1 MTNTAIGIFAH
12 VDAGKTTLSEAL
24 LYLSG
29 AIRSPGRVDHQNTFL
44 DTEALEKA
52 RGITIF
58 SKQAVFKLPGG
69 RPVTLLD
76 TPGHVDF
83 GAEAERVL
91 QVLDYAIMVI
101 SGADGVQGH
110 TLTMWHLLEKYRIPT
125 FLFVNKM
132 DQPGTDRQAI
142 LRELTEKLSS
152 HTVAFDDPRNDT
164 FWENLAVCDDAL
176 TEKYLEGQMP
186 DERDILRLIASG
198 RVVPCY
204 FGSALK
210 MTGVSNFL
218 EDLDRYALPPS
229 YPSEFGARVFKITR
243 DKLDTRLTHM
253 KITGGVLHTKD
264 TLGEQLEKVN
274 QIRIYSGEKYESLR
288 EVDAGTVC
296 AVAGP
301 VLLLGGDGLGIEK
314 ERQTYLPV
322 LEPVLEYQLIL
333 PPELDPHQAMG
344 KLLPLE
350 EETPQLHIAWAKEI
364 GEIHLRLMGEV
375 EKEILQERIRE
386 RLEREVD
393 FGPGRIIYKETILE
407 PVEGVGHYE
416 PLRHY
421 AEVHLLLTPGERGSG
436 LTWANGCPPDTLEEH
451 YQKMI
456 LSQLQETRHVGALTG
471 SEITDIQITLT
482 AGRSHLKHTQGGDFY
497 QAACRA
503 LRHGLR
509 KAKSRLMEPIYTFR
523 LEIPAANLGRAL
535 SDLSQMEASKVQS
548 NITGE
553 TAVLTGY
560 APVRTMGHYS
570 LEVAAYSRG
579 FGRLA
584 CVLEGYALCA
594 DEEEVIEAIGY
605 DPDQDIEHPA
615 GSIFC
620 GHGAGYFV
628 PWDQVEAHMHLPLTY
643 MLDTIGSSS
652 SSAKLPLSPKPSG
665 VSRSSKRDAYGEEAE
680 LMAIF
685 EKTYG
690 PIKRDRNP
698 TGRHIYAAGQ
708 DQSATHGK
716 TAGQDQSATHGQA
729 VGQNK
734 PSSSSHSA
742 GQIASDAYDSVGSQT
757 QPSARSQ
764 QRGNKGSPNKEKYL
778 LVDGYNIIFD
788 WQDLSELAKVN
799 MDAARMKLMDRLCN
813 YQGFRQE
820 TVIVVFDAYRV
831 EGGTGSSQKY
841 GGIYVIYTKEAETAD
856 QYIEKVVHQIGRKY
870 DVTVATSDAAEQMII
885 WGDGAR
891 RLSAKGLLEEM
902 GRMEEE
908 IRTHYPKPA
917 PGQRN
922 YLIEE
927 AMKKQLSDN

>member
-58 SKQAVFKLPGG
+58 SKQAIFKLPGG

-83 GAEAERVL
+83 GAEAERIL

-110 TLTMWHLLEKYRIPT
+110 TLTMWHLMEKYRIPT

-132 DQPGTDRQAI
+132 DQPGTDRKAI
-142 LRELTEKLSS
+142 LRELTEKLSP
-152 HTVAFDDPRNDT
+152 HMVAFDGPRDDT

-186 DERDILRLIASG
+186 GEKDIVRLIASG
-198 RVVPCY
+198 KVVPCY

-218 EDLDRYALPPS
+218 EDLSRYALPPS

-253 KITGGVLHTKD
+253 KITGGVLRTKD
-264 TLGEQLEKVN
+264 TLGEQQEKVN

-288 EVDAGTVC
+288 EVGAGTVC

-314 ERQTYLPV
+314 ERQTHTPV
-322 LEPVLEYQLIL
+322 LEPVLEYQLII
-333 PPELDPHQAMG
+333 PPDLDPHQTMS
-344 KLLPLE
+344 KLFPLE
-350 EETPQLHIAWAKEI
+350 EETPQLHIVWAKET
-364 GEIHLRLMGEV
+364 GEIHVRLMGEV
-375 EKEILQERIRE
+375 EKEILQERIKE
-386 RLEREVD
+386 RLNRDVN

-436 LTWANGCPPDTLEEH
+436 LTWANGCPPDTLEEQ
-451 YQKMI
+451 YQKLI
-456 LSQLQETRHVGALTG
+456 LSQLQDTRHVGVLTG

-503 LRHGLR
+503 LRQGLR
-509 KAKSRLMEPIYTFR
+509 KAKSRLLEPIYTFR

-548 NITGE
+548 NITE
-553 TAVLTGY
+553 DTAVLTGY

-579 FGRLA
+579 FGHLG
-584 CVLEGYALCA
+584 CVVEGYATCA
-594 DEEEVIEAIGY
+594 DEDEVIEAIGY
-605 DPDQDIEHPA
+605 DPDQDIDHPA

-620 GHGAGYFV
+620 SHGAGYFV

-643 MLDTIGSSS
+643 KAETTGTSGSAELLS
-652 SSAKLPLSPKPSG
+652 LSPKQEG
-665 VSRSSKRDAYGEEAE
+665 VSKPSRRDAYGDEAE

-698 TGRHIYAAGQ
+698 PGRRIYTAEHGQAAGQ
-708 DQSATHGK
+708 GQSAAHGN
-716 TAGQDQSATHGQA
+716 TTDHHQSATHGQA
-729 VGQNK
+729 AGQNQ
-734 PSSSSHSA
+734 SA
-742 GQIASDAYDSVGSQT
+742 T
-757 QPSARSQ
+757 RSQ
-764 QRGNKGSPNKEKYL
+764 QKGSIASPYKEKYL

-788 WQDLSELAKVN
+788 WQELSELAKVN
-799 MDAARMKLMDRLCN
+799 MDAARMKLMDILCN

-856 QYIEKVVHQIGRKY
+856 QYIEKVVHQIGKKY

-891 RLSAKGLLEEM
+891 RMSAKGLLEEM
-902 GRMEEE
+902 RHMDEE
-908 IRTHYPKPA
+908 IRTHFSKPA

-927 AMKKQLSDN
+927 ALSRRK

>member
-29 AIRSPGRVDHQNTFL
+29 AIRSPGRVDHQNAFL
-44 DTEALEKA
+44 DTEAMEKA

-58 SKQAVFKLPGG
+58 SKQAVFKLSGG

-125 FLFVNKM
+125 FLFINKM

-142 LRELTEKLSS
+142 IREITEKLSPNA
-152 HTVAFDDPRNDT
+152 VVFDGLRDDA

-176 TEKYLEGQMP
+176 TEKYLEGKMP
-186 DERDILRLIASG
+186 DERDILRLIASCK
-198 RVVPCY
+198 VVPSY

-264 TLGEQLEKVN
+264 TLGEQQEKVN

-288 EVDAGTVC
+288 EVKAGMIC

-314 ERQTYLPV
+314 ERQTHIPV

-333 PPELDPHQAMG
+333 PPDLDPHQVMG

-350 EETPQLHIAWAKEI
+350 EETPQLHIVWAGET
-364 GEIHLRLMGEV
+364 GEIHVRLMGEV
-375 EKEILQERIRE
+375 EKEILQERIKDRFGWE
-386 RLEREVD
+386 TD
-393 FGPGRIIYKETILE
+393 FGSGHIVYKETIME

-436 LTWANGCPPDTLEEH
+436 LTWSNGCPPDTLEEQ
-451 YQKMI
+451 YQKLI
-456 LSQLQETRHVGALTG
+456 LSQLQETRHVGVLTG

-503 LRHGLR
+503 MRHGLR
-509 KAKSRLMEPIYTFR
+509 KAKSELLEPVYTFR
-523 LEIPAANLGRAL
+523 LEIPAVNFGRAL

-548 NITGE
+548 NIIGE
-553 TAVLTGY
+553 NVVLTGY

-579 FGRLA
+579 FGRLS
-584 CVLEGYALCA
+584 CVVEGYASCA
-594 DEEEVIEAIGY
+594 VEEEVIAAIGY

-620 GHGAGYFV
+620 SHGAGYFV

-643 MLDTIGSSS
+643 QGKSTDTSSLTQI
-652 SSAKLPLSPKPSG
+652 LPQSPKSEG
-665 VSRSSKRDAYGEEAE
+665 VSKLSKRDAYGDEAE

-698 TGRHIYAAGQ
+698 PGRRIYTAERGQAAGQ
-708 DQSATHGK
+708 NKSASQEQTSEQNRYATHNRTTHNQADSRSQKVGRNQHLSGNQQKVGIDQSH
-716 TAGQDQSATHGQA
+716 
-729 VGQNK
+729 
-734 PSSSSHSA
+734 
-742 GQIASDAYDSVGSQT
+742 
-757 QPSARSQ
+757 
-764 QRGNKGSPNKEKYL
+764 KEKYL

-820 TVIVVFDAYRV
+820 TVIVVFDAYRL

-856 QYIEKVVHQIGRKY
+856 QYIEKVVHQIGKKY

-891 RLSAKGLLEEM
+891 RMSAKGLLEEM

-908 IRTHYPKPA
+908 IREHFSKPA

-927 AMKKQLSDN
+927 ALNRRK